1 MGRDVKEIKQN
12 DRTSMQLSEICDF
25 ISVDWAMELIADASG
40 VKSYKLNKEVEAPFD
55 IAGMTVDQ
63 AVAAYGAD
71 AAFKYVYDWANHE
84 IGNQEELADSEDEDY
99 DDDLFCQLNIFVDN
113 LDNGGEFEVD
123 DSEPEYVSSD
133 YRGEQ

>member
-1 MGRDVKEIKQN
+1 
-12 DRTSMQLSEICDF
+12 MQLSEICDF